1 MSISVTL
8 FYMLISIGSFYNA
21 VFFFIRATAYFT
33 IILIFVQ
40 NYIFFF
46 SPTIP
51 IYRDSAFLIMN
62 YKL

>member
-1 MSISVTL
+1 MSISVAL

-21 VFFFIRATAYFT
+21 LFFIRATAYFT